1 MADPNEQIHLNTT
14 EARGGSTPGMT
25 RYILGGS
32 LVLVIILF
40 ALLFSGV
47 FH

>member
-25 RYILGGS
+25 RYILGAS
-32 LVLVIILF
+32 L
-40 ALLFSGV
+40 LLIVVAFLAVYLIG
-47 FH
+47 